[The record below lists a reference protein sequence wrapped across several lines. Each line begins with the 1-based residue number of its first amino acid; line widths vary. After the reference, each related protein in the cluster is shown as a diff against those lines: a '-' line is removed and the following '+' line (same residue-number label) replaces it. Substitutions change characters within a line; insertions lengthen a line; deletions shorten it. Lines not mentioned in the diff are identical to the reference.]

1 MVGSFEAHHYAGRA
15 LRCTGI
21 VIIAAMFLAD
31 SLTAFAGVTSST
43 ANRYYNVS
51 GTSKATLARKMRSN
65 PFRGDGGRAVAN
77 IRPKY
82 SLNVV
87 TKQTGSTC
95 KVATV
100 DLNIR
105 FTLTLPRAR
114 ESAMSSSTR
123 TVWRGFVS
131 FARRHEQRH
140 RTIYLQC
147 ARNFVTK
154 AQRLSGAS
162 CNTLKAKARRLLAS
176 EERACDRR
184 HAAFDRSERRRLA
197 SQRLFR

>member
-1 MVGSFEAHHYAGRA
+1 MVDLSEARRFAGRA

-21 VIIAAMFLAD
+21 AVIAAAFLSD
-31 SLTAFAGVTSST
+31 GMVAFAGVTSST
-43 ANRYYNVS
+43 SNRYYNVS

-77 IRPKY
+77 IRPNY

-105 FTLTLPRAR
+105 FTLTLPRAK
-114 ESAMSSSTR
+114 EAAMSEGTR
-123 TVWRGFVS
+123 SVWRSFVS

-162 CNTLKAKARRLLAS
+162 CSTLKAKARRMLAS
-176 EERACDRR
+176 EERACDKR
-184 HAAFDRSERRRLA
+184 HAAFDRSERRRLVA
-197 SQRLFR
+197 QRLFR